1 VPLRLAGRSVADV
14 FRDSPSRSEAVQRQ
28 VRSFMQAA
36 RERIDDAVDSELR
49 DLRGALKRQRKRLG
63 L

>member
-1 VPLRLAGRSVADV
+1 M
-14 FRDSPSRSEAVQRQ
+14 E
-28 VRSFMQAA
+28 AA
-36 RERIDDAVDSELR
+36 RERIDDAVESELR